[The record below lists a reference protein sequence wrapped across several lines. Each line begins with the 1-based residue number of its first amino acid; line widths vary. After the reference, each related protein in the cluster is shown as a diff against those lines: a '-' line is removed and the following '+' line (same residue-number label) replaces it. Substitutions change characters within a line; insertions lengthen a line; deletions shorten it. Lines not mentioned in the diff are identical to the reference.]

1 MAESPPLRYV
11 ARRLLANLAA
21 GARLAFGAPVS
32 LVSFRVSV
40 PQFLALTL
48 LLWVVAGLD
57 DLINVGLDGRFNI
70 FGLLQQVFFSLLFVL
85 ASLALARLYRHPHLA
100 LALPVL
106 LAAGE
111 LPIDATHLL
120 LSVADTGEFLSDEV
134 KHGQP
139 FGAADCRKPGGLYG
153 QGQRGSTASGPAQ
166 DSCGNGVAPG
176 GGVPPPERTYSARRR
191 AYSSGVSC
199 SNSVAPP
206 SPHC

>member
-21 GARLAFGAPVS
+21 GSRLAFGAPVS

-134 KHGQP
+134 K
-139 FGAADCRKPGGLYG
+139 
-153 QGQRGSTASGPAQ
+153 TASWWVLLIWFTVMA
-166 DSCGNGVAPG
+166 
-176 GGVPPPERTYSARRR
+176 ARRMAVAVGPSGWRRTQR
-191 AYSSGVSC
+191 AL
-199 SNSVAPP
+199 VAGCVFTGLTLVGL
-206 SPHC
+206 SL